1 MVKEILK
8 QMMTVKE
15 HYDNHLGNFY
25 SWMCGNF
32 DEKQREYQQFFTNN
46 NIVPLSSKIAIDLGA
61 GHGIQSASLAKLG
74 FEVQAVDFNE
84 QLLGELKNN
93 TQNLS
98 VRPINEDIRLI
109 KKYLDLNTELILCF
123 GDTIAHLD
131 SKEEVGQFIKNIYE
145 TLIPVGKFILSFR
158 DYGTELLDD
167 SRFIPVKS
175 DSDKIL
181 ICFLEYFPEK
191 LKVTDILYKKVDEN
205 WTQTISSY
213 FKVRV
218 TKNYITSCLENIGFK
233 ITFIDTINRMITII
247 ADK

>member
-1 MVKEILK
+1 
-8 QMMTVKE
+8 MTVKE

-25 SWMCGNF
+25 SWMCGTYF
-32 DEKQREYQQFFTNN
+32 EEKQREFKQFFINN
-46 NIVPLSSKIAIDLGA
+46 NIVPLSTKIAIDLGA
-61 GHGIQSASLAKLG
+61 GHGIQSSSLAKLG
-74 FEVQAVDFNE
+74 FQVQAIDFNE
-84 QLLGELKNN
+84 QLLCELKNN

-98 VRPINEDIRLI
+98 VSSINEDIRLI
-109 KKYLDLNTELILCF
+109 KMHKDLKPELILCF

-131 SKEEVGQFIKNIYE
+131 SKEEIEQFITNIYE
-145 TLIPVGKFILSFR
+145 TLIPEGKFIFSFR
-158 DYGTELLDD
+158 DYGTELIDD

-181 ICFLEYFPEK
+181 ICFLEYFPAK
-191 LKVTDILYKKVDEN
+191 IKITDIFYKKVDEN

-218 TKNYITSCLENIGFK
+218 TKDYIIRCLKNIGFK

-247 ADK
+247 ANK

>member
-1 MVKEILK
+1 
-8 QMMTVKE
+8 MTVKE

-32 DEKQREYQQFFTNN
+32 EEKQSECQQFFTNN
-46 NIVPLSSKIAIDLGA
+46 NIVPLFSKIAIDLGA
-61 GHGIQSASLAKLG
+61 GHGIQSSSLAKLG
-74 FEVQAVDFNE
+74 FMVHAVDFNE
-84 QLLGELKNN
+84 QLLCELKNN

-109 KKYLDLNTELILCF
+109 KKHKDLNPELILCF

-131 SKEEVGQFIKNIYE
+131 SKEEVEQFIKNVYE
-145 TLIPVGKFILSFR
+145 TLILHGKFILSFR

-191 LKVTDILYKKVDEN
+191 LKVTDILNKKVGEN

-213 FKVRV
+213 YKVRV
-218 TKNYITSCLENIGFK
+218 TKGYITNCLENIGFK
-233 ITFIDTINRMITII
+233 ITFADTINRMITII